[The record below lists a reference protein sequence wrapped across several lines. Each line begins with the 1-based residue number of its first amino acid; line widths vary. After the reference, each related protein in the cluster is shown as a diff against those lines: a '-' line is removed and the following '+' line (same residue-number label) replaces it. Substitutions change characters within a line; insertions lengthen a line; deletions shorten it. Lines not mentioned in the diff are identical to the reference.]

1 MKVHSIFHIFILIVM
16 WSMAVIRKT
25 FPVPPLGC
33 NCSILGD
40 PITKQAMIVDPGGAH
55 EMILNQVQEMGL
67 TVVSVVHT
75 HAHFDHFLA
84 SGEIKKATG
93 ATLCLHPDDRRLWEM
108 LDVQCRMFGILYVPA
123 PLPEY
128 WLQDEE
134 KIIVGGVEGVALHT
148 PGHTPGSMCFFFPS
162 DALLLAGD
170 TLFRGG
176 IGRTD
181 LWGGD
186 GEAIQRSIRERLY
199 GLEDD
204 TRVVTGHG
212 PETQIGFE
220 RENNPFVRA

>member
-1 MKVHSIFHIFILIVM
+1 
-16 WSMAVIRKT
+16 MAVIRKT

-33 NCSILGD
+33 NCTILGD
-40 PITKQAMIVDPGGAH
+40 PITKQAIIVDPGGAH
-55 EMILNQVQEMGL
+55 ETILKQVQEMGL
-67 TVVSVVHT
+67 TIVSVVNT

-84 SGEIKKATG
+84 SGAIKHATG

-108 LDVQCRMFGILYVPA
+108 LDVQCRMFGIPYVPA

-128 WLQDEE
+128 WLHDEE

-162 DALLLAGD
+162 DALVVAGD

-199 GLEDD
+199 TLEED

-220 RENNPFVRA
+220 RENNPFVQA